1 MSAQIIPYIFEG
13 KPVRVTLWNGDPWF
27 VLADLAEVFEIENS
41 RDISAR
47 LSDHQKRVDTID
59 GDRGPRQMTIVSEGG
74 FYKIAFQSRKPVA
87 ERVTNWVVDEV
98 LPSIR
103 KTGSYHADGRA
114 DFLSAVEKLVEPI
127 KGRFVEHD
135 QQLTD
140 HSDQLDDHEIRLGAV
155 EGTIVNLRDWKRRPF
170 SAKDLRRLARFI
182 DACYGG
188 KDPVTGLH
196 QITNGRGYFLPGTQI
211 DHFNN
216 LRRDN
221 RIENA
226 LPMHVST
233 HRRKTKGENFLAA
246 FNEFHRKRLE
256 FEHHPGPL
264 FDVSPG

>member
-1 MSAQIIPYIFEG
+1 MNAQLISYVFEG

-27 VLADLAEVFEIENS
+27 VLVDVAGIFEIENP
-41 RDISAR
+41 RNIAAR
-47 LSDHQKRVDTID
+47 LGDHQKGVHTMDTL
-59 GDRGPRQMTIVSEGG
+59 GGPQQITIITEGG
-74 FYKIAFQSRKPVA
+74 LYKVAFQSRKAIA
-87 ERVTNWVVDEV
+87 ERFTNWVVDDV

-127 KGRFVEHD
+127 KGRFAEHD

-140 HSDQLDDHEIRLGAV
+140 HDDRLDDHEDRLGAV
-155 EGTIVNLRDWKRRPF
+155 EGKIVHLGDWKRRNF

-182 DACYGG
+182 DTCYGG

-196 QITNGRGYFLPGTQI
+196 QITNGHGHFLPGTQI

-226 LPMHVST
+226 LPMHAST
-233 HRRKTKGENFLAA
+233 HRRKTGGENFLPA
-246 FNEFHRKRLE
+246 FNEFQRKRLE
-256 FEHHPGPL
+256 FERHPGPL
-264 FDVSPG
+264 FDDKKG